1 MMLSKQEQVKAAL
14 ADEEITFAAVSLDG
28 ELRTSTLHG
37 IAPMMQMLQ
46 EDPEFLEGAF
56 VADKMIGKA
65 AAFLLIKGKVA
76 YLYTDMISSYGAE
89 VLEENKI
96 DFEYKEMVEYILNRT
111 GDGMCL
117 MESVVL
123 EAPSAEDAYLKLQNK
138 LAEIRA
144 NQ

>member
-14 ADEEITFAAVSLDG
+14 ADEEITFAAVSLGG

-138 LAEIRA
+138 LAELRA